1 MASLGV
7 LDQLTTW
14 KPSENTPYGII
25 PVIVGFLNCYRARK
39 CYHLGFS
46 ECDMK
51 RTEDDKWAQ
60 DGYSNLSPQP
70 LRRAESTRKMHTLG
84 ARDTNGLATQ
94 TQLVVIA
101 PNLMTPQRISYLLF
115 VPRSAANHGS
125 ISISSSVIAIAT
137 LAAQVADLGVLL
149 LEFAFVVKKRQTF
162 LEKRISSNPHL
173 LKQAN
178 AKLNELKAIV
188 YKLIA
193 DQSSDSLM
201 EAGFFSCFPSRVN
214 SRLEDML
221 QERSS
226 AASSDGSFADASE
239 YLSIC

>member
-1 MASLGV
+1 MPA
-7 LDQLTTW
+7 W
-14 KPSENTPYGII
+14 
-25 PVIVGFLNCYRARK
+25 
-39 CYHLGFS
+39 
-46 ECDMK
+46 
-51 RTEDDKWAQ
+51 
-60 DGYSNLSPQP
+60 
-70 LRRAESTRKMHTLG
+70 
-84 ARDTNGLATQ
+84 
-94 TQLVVIA
+94 
-101 PNLMTPQRISYLLF
+101 
-115 VPRSAANHGS
+115 SAAWLHAVHNE
-125 ISISSSVIAIAT
+125 
-137 LAAQVADLGVLL
+137 VADLGLLL